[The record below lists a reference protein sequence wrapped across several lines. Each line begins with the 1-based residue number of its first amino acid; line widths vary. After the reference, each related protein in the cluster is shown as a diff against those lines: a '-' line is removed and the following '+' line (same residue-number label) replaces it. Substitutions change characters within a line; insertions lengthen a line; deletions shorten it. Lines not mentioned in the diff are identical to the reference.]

1 MPETSFMRWFYYPP
15 MHVARRTFG
24 SLMLLAAVGGAIAAA
39 RFYGTLPSLEFGA
52 EGATLNGLILAFLVG
67 FRNNA
72 SYQRWWE
79 ARMQWG
85 KLVND
90 SRNLCL
96 KYREHAYPSFDECRQ
111 MQMMV
116 SGFAI
121 ALKDHLR
128 NVDCAPGA
136 QHVPIEY
143 AGRVHSAIARLKSQQ
158 RIDSIQAQM
167 LDVHA
172 SGFMDVSGACERI
185 RGTPL
190 ADSYRA
196 LLRRAMTLQL
206 LAIVVLTTWELGAMG
221 LAVVI
226 IPAYF
231 LIGMELTAEDIEN
244 PFDSQGDDL
253 DLDKY
258 CATIRRSTEQIL
270 MESSQ
275 QSRAMPTS
283 AL

>member
-1 MPETSFMRWFYYPP
+1 MSETSFLGWFFYPP
-15 MHVARRTFG
+15 MHVARRTFS
-24 SLMLLAAVGGAIAAA
+24 SLLLLAGVGAAMVAA
-39 RFYGTLPSLEFGA
+39 RHYGTLPTLSFGA

-79 ARMQWG
+79 ARKQWG

-96 KYREHAYPSFDECRQ
+96 KYREYACPNGDECRQ
-111 MQMMV
+111 MQTMV

-128 NVDCAPGA
+128 DLGPPGG

-143 AGRVHSAIARLKSQQ
+143 AGGIHAAIARLISQQ

-196 LLRRAMTLQL
+196 LLRRAMILQL
-206 LAIVVLTTWELGAMG
+206 VAIVVLTTWELGGMG
-221 LAVVI
+221 LAVVL

-244 PFDSQGDDL
+244 PFGPRVDDL

-258 CATIRRSTEQIL
+258 CATIQRSTEQIL
-270 MESSQ
+270 IESTP
-275 QSRAMPTS
+275 QSRAMQTS
-283 AL
+283 GL